1 MAVLCARLSCYQL
14 DKYIEKMLIAEV
26 NEFDKKQQ
34 IEHLD
39 ALFIQG
45 IMPEMPD
52 SVDLKQFPGAFG
64 DEGKS

>member
-1 MAVLCARLSCYQL
+1 
-14 DKYIEKMLIAEV
+14 MLIAEV

-39 ALFIQG
+39 ALLMKG

-52 SVDLKQFPGAFG
+52 TADLKDFPGAFG

>member
-1 MAVLCARLSCYQL
+1 
-14 DKYIEKMLIAEV
+14 MLIAEV

-52 SVDLKQFPGAFG
+52 SVDLKNSLALL
-64 DEGKS
+64 EMRVNLNIRHR